1 MCTRTYL
8 RTYVRTHMRSD
19 GGARKSV
26 SRMTGKLGLSNRAV
40 HKLSGRHLPYDHSAM
55 VAVRQW
61 VNLQVTMQH
70 IHPKL
75 MCHFD
80 QVWTTHHT
88 PVQKALIKTGEKC
101 KLKPTAFRMLQGVR
115 AALGLEVEPNPAKEY
130 QGPAQATLSATSTLT
145 PVDYSRHDCSASY
158 ICTYVRTYMCLQ
170 KLLRR
175 YVRTCVPTLLDV

>member
-1 MCTRTYL
+1 
-8 RTYVRTHMRSD
+8 MRSD

-101 KLKPTAFRMLQGVR
+101 KLKPTAFRMLQGGASCSWSGSGAKPSQGIPRASAGNAVSHKHIDAGGLLKARLLSKLYLHVCTYVHVFAEAAPQVR
-115 AALGLEVEPNPAKEY
+115 
-130 QGPAQATLSATSTLT
+130 
-145 PVDYSRHDCSASY
+145 
-158 ICTYVRTYMCLQ
+158 TYVRTY
-170 KLLRR
+170 
-175 YVRTCVPTLLDV
+175 VA